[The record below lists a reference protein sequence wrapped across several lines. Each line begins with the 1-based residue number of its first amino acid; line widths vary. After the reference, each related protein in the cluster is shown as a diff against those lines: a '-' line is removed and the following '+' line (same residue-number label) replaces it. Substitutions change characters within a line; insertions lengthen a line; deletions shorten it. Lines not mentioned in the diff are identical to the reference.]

1 MECGVVESE
10 GEVTQVIEIEK
21 NGKVGGSFHF
31 NVYIQ
36 TINYELKSN

>member
-21 NGKVGGSFHF
+21 MVKLVVVFILMFIYRLLIMN
-31 NVYIQ
+31 
-36 TINYELKSN
+36 